1 MIAVN
6 DNQINEKIA
15 SYMNEVTENKETVVI
30 VRENRENIV
39 MLSEESYNNLL
50 ENAYLMESKANYDW
64 LMESKAQFEQGK
76 FVKKELTEAG
86 TEE

>member
-64 LMESKAQFEQGK
+64 LMESKAQLEAGK
-76 FVKKELTEAG
+76 ILTHTLTEVDAD
-86 TEE
+86 E